1 MDKRRIVIQGV
12 EGCFHHLAANAYY
25 GEDVEIIPAENF
37 AKLVQLIQD
46 ESICDG
52 GIMAIENSIAGSILQ
67 NYGLLQDS
75 GLIIEGE
82 IFLRIKQNLMAL
94 PGQKIEDLKEV
105 HSHPMAINQCRSF
118 FRNYPQIKMVETE
131 DTALSAKNIRDNELM
146 GVGAIAG
153 DYPAELYQLEIIA
166 EQIESIKDNQTR
178 FFLLKRQKEVV
189 PNGGYNKASLYF
201 STSHEPGS
209 LSYILDCF
217 AKESINLSKIQSL
230 PIPGVNWQYFFH
242 VDLEFEGPRQFKN
255 ALGKI
260 ADYTKG
266 MQILGTYNKGIVIT

>member
-1 MDKRRIVIQGV
+1 MRKRKIVIQGV

-37 AKLVQLIQD
+37 AKLVQLTQD

-75 GLIIEGE
+75 GLVIEGE

-105 HSHPMAINQCRSF
+105 HSHPMAIHQCRTF
-118 FRNYPQIKMVETE
+118 FLDYPQIKLVEME
-131 DTALSAKNIRDNELM
+131 DTALSAKNVRDNQLI
-146 GVGAIAG
+146 GIGAIAG

-166 EQIESIKDNQTR
+166 SEIESIKNNQTR
-178 FFLLKRQKEVV
+178 FFLLKRQKDVGS
-189 PNGGYNKASLYF
+189 NGGYNKASLYF
-201 STSHEPGS
+201 STSHQPGS

-217 AKESINLSKIQSL
+217 AKENINLSKIQSL
-230 PIPGVNWQYFFH
+230 PIPGINWQYFFH

-255 ALGKI
+255 ALAKI
-260 ADYTKG
+260 SDYTKG
-266 MQILGTYNKGIVIT
+266 LQILGTYNKGIVIT